1 MQRVL
6 KGVLKGAVW
15 SFAVIGVAAVAVLG
29 VRWLH
34 LVPRLR
40 ADRPVY
46 QGRHRRSTIPSAFE
60 QLEPGATVV
69 GLAASGGG
77 SRAAYLAAAIL
88 REMRAS
94 SARIETG
101 ATTEA
106 RSLLD
111 QIDAVSA
118 VSGGALTAAYFVAYG
133 EQLRSAD
140 ADSPTWRSFL
150 DKMALSYRL
159 RQWYGLALID
169 PRIWAKY
176 LFTNYHRGILARDDY
191 DATLFRGATIADL
204 PSRPALYLNS
214 FDVANHVRFIFSRH
228 DIDTGLLPAAG
239 AIGGCSAHR
248 RI

>member
-6 KGVLKGAVW
+6 KGVLRGAVW

-34 LVPRLR
+34 LVPRYEPIGQCIKDSVAVDAPKR
-40 ADRPVY
+40 
-46 QGRHRRSTIPSAFE
+46 FE
-60 QLEPGATVV
+60 QLDPGATVV

-94 SARIETG
+94 SARIDTG

-140 ADSPTWRSFL
+140 ADSPTWRGFL
-150 DKMALSYRL
+150 DKMARATGGGS
-159 RQWYGLALID
+159 
-169 PRIWAKY
+169 
-176 LFTNYHRGILARDDY
+176 GIGSRSPIRAS
-191 DATLFRGATIADL
+191 GQNISSATIIAGCWRATTTMRR
-204 PSRPALYLNS
+204 SS
-214 FDVANHVRFIFSRH
+214 
-228 DIDTGLLPAAG
+228 AAP
-239 AIGGCSAHR
+239 R
-248 RI
+248 

>member
-6 KGVLKGAVW
+6 KGVLRGAVW
-15 SFAVIGVAAVAVLG
+15 SFAVIGVAAIAVLG
-29 VRWLH
+29 VRWLRI
-34 LVPRLR
+34 VPLYEPIGQCIKGGI
-40 ADRPVY
+40 DLNDPKPFV
-46 QGRHRRSTIPSAFE
+46 
-60 QLEPGATVV
+60 QLEPGNTVV

-94 SARIETG
+94 SARIDTG

-169 PRIWAKY
+169 PRVWAKY
-176 LFTNYHRGILARDDY
+176 LFTNYHRGISGARRLRR
-191 DATLFRGATIADL
+191 DALPRRHACRSAQPSGAL
-204 PSRPALYLNS
+204 PE
-214 FDVANHVRFIFSRH
+214 
-228 DIDTGLLPAAG
+228 LL
-239 AIGGCSAHR
+239 
-248 RI
+248 